1 MPLISDSISKSPIP
15 YYASIYSGV
24 ISAIKIL
31 AVAVGIKLIKHW
43 WLKQKEKERLEKEKI
58 DAELQLLKAQIH
70 PGFLFN
76 TLNNIYSFALTASPK
91 APEMLLKLS
100 DILSYMLYEC
110 NDREVNLEKE
120 IKMLKDYMT
129 LEKTRYGDKMEMNIQ
144 VKGDISQ
151 EKIAPLLLLRFVE
164 NSFKQCSQN
173 SIEQP
178 WINFEIQ
185 VENHVLY
192 TKLMN
197 GKSPIMANIE
207 DVQNDDLVQGQK
219 RLDLL
224 YPGRYE
230 LKIIEEPEIMMVTLE
245 IYLQS
250 DLTHET
256 VDVGMSPP
264 REMPEFIF
272 IK

>member
-1 MPLISDSISKSPIP
+1 
-15 YYASIYSGV
+15 
-24 ISAIKIL
+24 
-31 AVAVGIKLIKHW
+31 
-43 WLKQKEKERLEKEKI
+43 
-58 DAELQLLKAQIH
+58 
-70 PGFLFN
+70 
-76 TLNNIYSFALTASPK
+76 
-91 APEMLLKLS
+91 
-100 DILSYMLYEC
+100 
-110 NDREVNLEKE
+110 
-120 IKMLKDYMT
+120 
-129 LEKTRYGDKMEMNIQ
+129 
-144 VKGDISQ
+144 
-151 EKIAPLLLLRFVE
+151 
-164 NSFKQCSQN
+164 
-173 SIEQP
+173 
-178 WINFEIQ
+178 
-185 VENHVLY
+185 
-192 TKLMN
+192 
-197 GKSPIMANIE
+197 MANIE